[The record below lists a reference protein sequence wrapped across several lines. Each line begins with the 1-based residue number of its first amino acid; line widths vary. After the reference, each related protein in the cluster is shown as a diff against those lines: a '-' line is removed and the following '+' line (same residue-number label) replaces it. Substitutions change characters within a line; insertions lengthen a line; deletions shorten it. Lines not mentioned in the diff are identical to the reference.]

1 MDGNIPSNTVMIK
14 ENKRDFTSLDV
25 WKKCRELKL
34 KVYEQVLRLLPVEE
48 KYNLNDQI
56 RRAAVSITAN
66 IAEGYGRFN
75 YQESIQYY
83 RISRGSIY
91 ELKDHLITCMDL
103 KYISAELFQTIEV
116 EMEEVSKLLNG
127 YIRYIKGKKNE

>member
-1 MDGNIPSNTVMIK
+1 MSFV
-14 ENKRDFTSLDV
+14 ENKKDFTSLDA

-34 KVYEQVLRLLPVEE
+34 KFYTQVLQLLPIEE
-48 KYNLNDQI
+48 KYNLKDQI

-83 RISRGSIY
+83 RISRGSLC
-91 ELKDHLITCMDL
+91 ELKDHLITCLDL
-103 KYISAELFQTIEV
+103 EYISEELFQSIET
-116 EMEEVSKLLNG
+116 EIEEAIKFLNG
-127 YIRYIKGKKNE
+127 YIRYIKGKKNA

>member
-1 MDGNIPSNTVMIK
+1 MTIQ

-34 KVYEQVLRLLPVEE
+34 NIYKNVLELLPLEE

-56 RRAAVSITAN
+56 RRTSVSITAN

-91 ELKDHLITCMDL
+91 ELKDHLITCLDL
-103 KYISAELFQTIEV
+103 KYITADLFKTYEV
-116 EMEEVSKLLNG
+116 DIKEATKLLNG

>member
-1 MDGNIPSNTVMIK
+1 MTIQ

-34 KVYEQVLRLLPVEE
+34 KIYKKVLKLLPVEE

-103 KYISAELFQTIEV
+103 KYISAELFQTFEVDIE
-116 EMEEVSKLLNG
+116 EATKLLNG

>member
-1 MDGNIPSNTVMIK
+1 MSFV
-14 ENKRDFTSLDV
+14 ENKKDFTSLDA

-34 KVYEQVLRLLPVEE
+34 KFYTQVLQLLPIEE
-48 KYNLNDQI
+48 KYNLKDQI

-83 RISRGSIY
+83 RISRGSLC
-91 ELKDHLITCMDL
+91 ELKDHLITCLDL
-103 KYISAELFQTIEV
+103 EYISEELFQSIET
-116 EMEEVSKLLNG
+116 EIEEAIKLLNG
-127 YIRYIKGKKNE
+127 YIRYIKGKKNA

>member
-116 EMEEVSKLLNG
+116 DMEEAGKLLNG

>member
-1 MDGNIPSNTVMIK
+1 M
-14 ENKRDFTSLDV
+14 
-25 WKKCRELKL
+25 
-34 KVYEQVLRLLPVEE
+34 
-48 KYNLNDQI
+48 NDQI

-83 RISRGSIY
+83 RISCGSIY
-91 ELKDHLITCMDL
+91 ELKDHLITCLDL
-103 KYISAELFQTIEV
+103 KYISAELFQTFEVDIE
-116 EMEEVSKLLNG
+116 EATKLLNG

>member
-1 MDGNIPSNTVMIK
+1 MTIQ

-34 KVYEQVLRLLPVEE
+34 NIYKNVLEILPLEE

-56 RRAAVSITAN
+56 RRASVSITAN

-91 ELKDHLITCMDL
+91 ELKDHLITCLDL
-103 KYISAELFQTIEV
+103 KYITADLFKTYEV
-116 EMEEVSKLLNG
+116 DIKEATKLLNG

>member
-1 MDGNIPSNTVMIK
+1 MGIATIK

-34 KVYEQVLRLLPVEE
+34 KIYKQVLRLLPVDE

-56 RRAAVSITAN
+56 RRVAVSITAN
-66 IAEGYGRFN
+66 IAEGYGRFH

-83 RISRGSIY
+83 RISRGSLY
-91 ELKDHLITCMDL
+91 ELKDHLISCLDL
-103 KYISAELFQTIEV
+103 EYISAELFQIIEG
-116 EMEEVSKLLNG
+116 ETEEAIKLLNG

>member
-1 MDGNIPSNTVMIK
+1 MTIQ

-34 KVYEQVLRLLPVEE
+34 NIYKNVLELLPLEE

-56 RRAAVSITAN
+56 RRASVSITAN

-91 ELKDHLITCMDL
+91 ELKDHLITCLDL
-103 KYISAELFQTIEV
+103 KYITADLFKTYEV
-116 EMEEVSKLLNG
+116 DIKEATKLLNG